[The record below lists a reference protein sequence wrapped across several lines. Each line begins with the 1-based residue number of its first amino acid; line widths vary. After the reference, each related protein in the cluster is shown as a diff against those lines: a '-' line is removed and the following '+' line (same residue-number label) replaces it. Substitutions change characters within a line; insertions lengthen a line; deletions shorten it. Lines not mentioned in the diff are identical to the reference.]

1 MNALTEAL
9 PVKDNIAR
17 DHLRIARRDYFH
29 NVRPSVKSFV
39 DETAEK
45 VYSTDLFWLNS
56 TVSIPNAET
65 LQSYA
70 GLAVFNRINDVRRI
84 NKYLERL
91 NQALEPG
98 GYLLVNLETKNA
110 RQVRILNRYPKLISR
125 TLYFFDFLVNR
136 VLPKIKPTRK
146 IYFEITK
153 GKNRIMTLTE
163 ALGRLKSCGFKVV
176 NHHRIGYRSYILARK
191 EGEPVYDMEPTY
203 GALVKLRRVGYRGE
217 LISLYKMRTMH
228 PYSEYL
234 QEYLFEMNGTS
245 NGDKITDDFRVT
257 NWGKLFRKFWID
269 ELPMLINWAKRDL
282 KLVGVRPLSEHKFYT
297 YPEHLQKKRTMVKP
311 GLVPPFYAD
320 IPETTEEFFQT
331 EERYLDA
338 YMKKPIRTDIRYFFK
353 AMYNIFVKKAR
364 SS

>member
-17 DHLRIARRDYFH
+17 DHLRVARRDYIH
-29 NVRPSVKSFV
+29 NADFGVKAFV
-39 DETAEK
+39 DETDEK

-70 GLAVFNRINDVRRI
+70 GFAVFNRINDVRRI

-91 NQALEPG
+91 NEALEPG
-98 GYLLVNLETKNA
+98 GYLLINLETKNA

-125 TLYFFDFLVNR
+125 PLYFFDFLVNR

-153 GKNRIMTLTE
+153 GKNRVMTLTE
-163 ALGRLKSCGFKVV
+163 ALGRLKSCGFKVI
-176 NHHRIGYRSYILARK
+176 NHHRIGYRSFILARK

-203 GALVKLRRVGYRGE
+203 GALVKLRRVGHKGE
-217 LISLYKMRTMH
+217 IISLYKLRTMH
-228 PYSEYL
+228 PYSEYI
-234 QEYLFEMNGTS
+234 QDYVFEKNNLNSGGKFQ
-245 NGDKITDDFRVT
+245 NDFRVT
-257 NWGKLFRKFWID
+257 NWGKVFRKLWID
-269 ELPMLINWAKRDL
+269 ELPMLYNWVKRDI
-282 KLVGVRPLSEHKFYT
+282 KLVGVRPLSRHYYSL
-297 YPEHLQKKRTMVKP
+297 YPEAMKELRIKVKP

-320 IPETTEEFFQT
+320 LPVTFHEIVESEKKYIES
-331 EERYLDA
+331 YL
-338 YMKKPIRTDIRYFFK
+338 KKPIRTDIRYFFK
-353 AMYNIFVKKAR
+353 AMYNIFLKRAR
-364 SS
+364 SA